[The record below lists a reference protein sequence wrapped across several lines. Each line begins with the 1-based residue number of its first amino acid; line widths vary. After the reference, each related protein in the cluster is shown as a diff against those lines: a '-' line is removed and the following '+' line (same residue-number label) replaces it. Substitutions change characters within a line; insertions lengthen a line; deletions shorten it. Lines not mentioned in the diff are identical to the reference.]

1 MSWICSKC
9 ETENPE
15 SAIECEVCSSI
26 SPSINSISYSD
37 VDITKQTNIA
47 WSASDCD
54 KIELIFEGKE
64 YNVSGKTEFDLFIKK
79 NSEITFRVSNDVTT
93 RVFSYLIH
101 IKPPQIIY
109 FNVDKISAYKK
120 EEILLQWKALNCTN
134 IKIEGIGEFDPI
146 GEKKIIAANNKYK
159 IIAENSSGKVSKE
172 IKLNLFKKPE
182 IELKLSKTKLRK
194 GTDENSQIKWNI
206 KHYSSAKLL
215 FEDKEMKIE
224 SSSGSQIVKPVE
236 RTNYILQIVGLDKKT
251 IFTKEVSLDVLP
263 DSIIE
268 FTSDK
273 QYSYHKVPITLSWN
287 IKHAK
292 KAELNGKEVDFESL
306 KIVTIDKDTT
316 YTLKVQDEFGVKE
329 KSITVRMLPLPVI
342 KSILIPTPKIENT
355 INIHQYIPR
364 QNVDVRIEIPHI
376 EIPEYEPLHVEF
388 NKEDVELRNNTI
400 KWNELM
406 EMEKLNT
413 KLHDSSFSHIFGNVY
428 NKLNSKIKQLWK
440 K

>member
-1 MSWICSKC
+1 MILHLE
-9 ETENPE
+9 ET
-15 SAIECEVCSSI
+15 S
-26 SPSINSISYSD
+26 
-37 VDITKQTNIA
+37 DITINVLALDNKTIISKNI
-47 WSASDCD
+47 
-54 KIELIFEGKE
+54 LI
-64 YNVSGKTEFDLFIKK
+64 
-79 NSEITFRVSNDVTT
+79 
-93 RVFSYLIH
+93 
-101 IKPPQIIY
+101 
-109 FNVDKISAYKK
+109 
-120 EEILLQWKALNCTN
+120 EILN
-134 IKIEGIGEFDPI
+134 
-146 GEKKIIAANNKYK
+146 
-159 IIAENSSGKVSKE
+159 
-172 IKLNLFKKPE
+172 
-182 IELKLSKTKLRK
+182 
-194 GTDENSQIKWNI
+194 
-206 KHYSSAKLL
+206 
-215 FEDKEMKIE
+215 E
-224 SSSGSQIVKPVE
+224 SE
-236 RTNYILQIVGLDKKT
+236 
-251 IFTKEVSLDVLP
+251 
-263 DSIIE
+263 IE

-292 KAELNGKEVDFESL
+292 KAELNGKEVDFESS

-400 KWNELM
+400 EWNELM